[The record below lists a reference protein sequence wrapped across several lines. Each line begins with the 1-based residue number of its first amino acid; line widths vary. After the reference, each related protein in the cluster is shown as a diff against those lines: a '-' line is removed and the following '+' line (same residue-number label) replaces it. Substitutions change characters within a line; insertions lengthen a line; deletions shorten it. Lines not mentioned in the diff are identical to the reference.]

1 MNINTFLNYLDKV
14 KPTGTDKW
22 QACCPAHDDKSPSM
36 SVKEGNDGRILVHC
50 FGGCTT
56 DQITGALGLDMTDL
70 FAEKR
75 TGVKRPNRT
84 PRKKLEKALMHELFV
99 LHIAINSRHERLE
112 IHPDDKDREQLAVK
126 RINALLKEIY
136 H

>member
-1 MNINTFLNYLDKV
+1 MNITTFLNYLDKV
-14 KPTGTDKW
+14 RKNGTDQW
-22 QACCPAHDDKSPSM
+22 MACCPSHSDRSPSM
-36 SVKEGNDGRILVHC
+36 SVKDTGDKILVHC

-56 DQITGALGLDMTDL
+56 DEITGALGLELTDL

-75 TGVKRPNRT
+75 TGVKHPNRT

-112 IHPDDKDREQLAVK
+112 IHPDDRDREQLAVK
-126 RINALLKEIY
+126 RINALIKEIY
-136 H
+136 R